1 MDKEGLKGYGL
12 YWMLMECLAYA
23 PRLTASMEV
32 LRVLKKQ
39 HRRSADLLQRVLK
52 NYGLFVVKNG
62 TFYSPELKKS
72 VKSYQMLTPSQND
85 QKKDKSKKTETRQ
98 TQMPQNPEKKAVSDT
113 HLNRKKV
120 KHIQHT

>member
-1 MDKEGLKGYGL
+1 
-12 YWMLMECLAYA
+12 MLMECLAYA

-113 HLNRKKV
+113 HLNRKK
-120 KHIQHT
+120 